1 MASARG
7 RSVLVDKLTPEGDP
21 PSKATVLEALRR
33 VILAGE
39 VPPGSAIPLDDVAAR
54 LGVSRIPVREALMT
68 LIGEGLVDHRPNVGY
83 SVAKLTVDELRQL
96 YVVRRVLENAALAAA
111 VGAAGAE
118 DFARAQ
124 EIYAALAL
132 AVEEGDSRAYQHESR
147 RFHMALL
154 APAGMQ
160 RLRYVLE
167 SAWNVTEPCQP
178 MAHVTAEVRR
188 QLHSEHGAMLEAF
201 LSHDTARVLSV
212 SEAHHR
218 RLEDAVAALPRDSGL
233 FAGESAT

>member
-7 RSVLVDKLTPEGDP
+7 RSVLVDKLTLEGDP

-83 SVAKLTVDELRQL
+83 SVAKLTVDELREL

-111 VGAAGAE
+111 VESAGAE

-124 EIYAALAL
+124 EAYAALAV
-132 AVEEGDSRAYQHESR
+132 AVEEGDSRAYQRESR

-178 MAHVTAEVRR
+178 MAHVTTEVRR
-188 QLHSEHGAMLEAF
+188 QLHSEHAAMLEAF
-201 LSHDTARVLSV
+201 LSRDTAKVLSV

-233 FAGESAT
+233 FAG